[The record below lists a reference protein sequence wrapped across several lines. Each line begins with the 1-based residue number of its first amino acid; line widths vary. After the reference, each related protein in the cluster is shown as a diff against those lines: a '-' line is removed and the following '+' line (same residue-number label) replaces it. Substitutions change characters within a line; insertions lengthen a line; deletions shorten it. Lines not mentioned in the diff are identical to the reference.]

1 MSVRLP
7 NGIEFTEEELKKL
20 EGVTN
25 TEQIVRAVF
34 ALAEGKIVIANKL
47 PLGSKAAELT
57 YGKIGKEIS
66 KWMTEHL
73 KSFGL
78 PYEFNAGWTDY
89 AFDTAG
95 NLLVKTEMVSEK
107 VLITI
112 PAEKL
117 REFEKQAKEEADA
130 WFQNFLNDCKKAV
143 TKD

>member
-1 MSVRLP
+1 MAVRLP

-57 YGKIGKEIS
+57 YGKVGEEVS

-73 KSFGL
+73 RTFGL
-78 PYEFNAGWTDY
+78 PYEFHAGWTDY

-95 NLLVKTEMVSEK
+95 NLLVQSEMVSEK
-107 VLITI
+107 VRITI

-130 WFQNFLNDCKKAV
+130 WLQDFLNSCKGAGK
-143 TKD
+143 KD